1 MDAFDLP
8 SIHLEGRVVI
18 VTGGSRGLGKA
29 MGWGLLAHGAK
40 VVLAGQDNAR
50 IAKTASEA
58 EAEFGKS
65 NVLGRRCDV
74 RSQQDCDGLVQ
85 TALDVF
91 GKVDMLVNNA
101 ALGQRYVGESP
112 KSKSTNFWEADP
124 ERWRDAIDVNVTGG
138 FYMARAVTPHML
150 TQGWGRIVNVTT
162 SLGTMQRKTNS
173 PYGVTKSAMEAATL
187 IWSQELDGTGVTV
200 NSLIPGSAAAT
211 DMVFAAKGPLLPPEV
226 MVPPIL
232 WLASN
237 LSDGMTGGRYVAKLW
252 DSSLVPTDAAIKA
265 RELPVLREPPV
276 DRRW

>member
-1 MDAFDLP
+1 MDAFDLR
-8 SIHLEGRVVI
+8 GRVVI
-18 VTGGSRGLGKA
+18 VTGGSRGLGRA

-40 VVLAGQDNAR
+40 LVLAGQDSAR

-74 RSQQDCDGLVQ
+74 RSQQDCDELVQ

-91 GKVDMLVNNA
+91 GRVDVLVNNA
-101 ALGQRYVGESP
+101 ALGQRYVGDSP
-112 KSKSTNFWEADP
+112 KSTSTKFWEADP

-150 TQGWGRIVNVTT
+150 NQGWGRIVNVTT
-162 SLGTMQRKTNS
+162 SLGTLQRKLNS

-200 NSLIPGSAAAT
+200 NSLIPGSAART
-211 DMVFAAKGPLLPPEV
+211 DMVFNAKGPLLEPEV
-226 MVPPIL
+226 MVPPML
-232 WLASN
+232 WLASQ
-237 LSDGMTGGRYVAKLW
+237 LSDGLTGGRYVAKLW
-252 DSSLVPTDAAIKA
+252 DASLAPTDAAIKA
-265 RELPVLREPPV
+265 RELPVLREPPA
-276 DRRW
+276 DRR

>member
-1 MDAFDLP
+1 MSQPTDAFDLT
-8 SIHLEGRVVI
+8 GRVVI
-18 VTGGSRGLGKA
+18 VTGGSRGLGRA

-50 IAKTASEA
+50 ITQTAHEA

-74 RSQQDCDGLVQ
+74 RSQTDCDGLVQ
-85 TALDVF
+85 TTLDVF
-91 GKVDMLVNNA
+91 GKVDVLVNNA
-101 ALGQRYVGESP
+101 ALGQRYVGDSP
-112 KSKSTNFWEADP
+112 KSASTKFWEADP

-150 TQGWGRIVNVTT
+150 AQGWGRIVNVTT
-162 SLGTMQRKTNS
+162 SLGTMQRKLNS

-200 NSLIPGSAAAT
+200 NSLIPGSAART
-211 DMVFAAKGPLLPPEV
+211 DMVFNARGTLLEPEV

-237 LSDGMTGGRYVAKLW
+237 LSDGFTGGRYVAKEW
-252 DSSLVPTDAAIKA
+252 DSSLAPTDAAIKA
-265 RELPVLREPPV
+265 REAPVLREPPA
-276 DRRW
+276 DRR